1 MFVALGKGNG
11 RFAAPLLTDTGVQS
25 TDVLDL
31 AVADVT
37 GDGTPGIVA
46 NITSQLSVLPGKG
59 DGTFRAPITSGS
71 SGPEQTN
78 TLLGD
83 VTGEGITDA
92 VVTLVTGGEN
102 FSSSDLVV
110 EQGDGKGH
118 FSEVQRVFVDTN
130 ILGAVLAD
138 FNGDGRPDL
147 AADGRGG
154 TDGGRGGLH
163 VLIDNPSG
171 SLGSPVF
178 YPNGGGGSL
187 VAADLNRD
195 GSIDLATDAGPTP
208 GTAIGLNRGSGH
220 FLFRQRVVTPSGPAA
235 AGDVTGDGA
244 ADLFSYASG
253 TPAAFGLAVN
263 RTR

>member
-178 YPNGGGGSL
+178 YPNGGGVIGRGRSQPGRF
-187 VAADLNRD
+187 DRPRNRRRPD
-195 GSIDLATDAGPTP
+195 PGHRDRTQPGLGALPLPATRGHPEWAG
-208 GTAIGLNRGSGH
+208 RGGRCH
-220 FLFRQRVVTPSGPAA
+220 R
-235 AGDVTGDGA
+235 
-244 ADLFSYASG
+244 
-253 TPAAFGLAVN
+253 
-263 RTR
+263 